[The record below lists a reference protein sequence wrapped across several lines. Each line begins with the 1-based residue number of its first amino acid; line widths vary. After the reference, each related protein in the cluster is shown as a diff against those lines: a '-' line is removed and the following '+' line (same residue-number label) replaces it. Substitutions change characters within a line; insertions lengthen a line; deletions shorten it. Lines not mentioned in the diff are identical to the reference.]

1 MYREPR
7 TQEAIVIS
15 KLPQYELH
23 IPPGG
28 ELLGGLGKLHQAVK
42 AREPRLVGLEYQ
54 GRVDDAEMM
63 RRHGYV
69 AGQPIPFIELVTVE
83 ASDEVTFAEMR
94 AVIQAVLVEDLGRPD
109 IVVSSPDLEDL
120 LTQIDQAAAA
130 GLYFVALQTALTIP
144 DIASALEAKDGVTNR
159 TLYRAWFTK
168 WAQPLFTP
176 VGPPGHQVP
185 TLTAE
190 RCYWFRCSLLHQA
203 TTEHPDAD
211 IARILFIEGGG
222 VFHLNVFNDV
232 LNLDLRSFCNSMTQ
246 AARTWRASPSG
257 KSAVVA
263 DNLQRM
269 IRRYPGGWP
278 PIVVGS
284 PVIT

>member
-1 MYREPR
+1 
-7 TQEAIVIS
+7 VS

-23 IPPGG
+23 SPLGSEPIEARLD
-28 ELLGGLGKLHQAVK
+28 ELYAAVK
-42 AREPRLVGLEYQ
+42 AREPRLVGLAFD

-63 RRHGYV
+63 RGHGFV
-69 AGQPIPFIELVTVE
+69 AGLPIPVIDLITAEV
-83 ASDEVTFAEMR
+83 SDEVTFAKMR
-94 AVIQAVLVEDLGRPD
+94 ADIQAALAQELGRPD
-109 IVVSSPDLEDL
+109 IIVSSPDLEDL
-120 LTQIDQAAAA
+120 LTQVDQAAAA
-130 GLYFVALQTALTIP
+130 GLYFVGLQTALTIP

-159 TLYRAWFTK
+159 RLYRAWFTK
-168 WAQPLFTP
+168 WAQPFFP
-176 VGPPGHQVP
+176 PAGPPGHQVP

-203 TTEHPDAD
+203 TTELPDAD
-211 IARILFIEGGG
+211 IARILFVEGGG
-222 VFHLNVFNDV
+222 VFHLNLMNNV
-232 LNLDLRSFCNSMTQ
+232 LNLDLRTFCNSMTQ
-246 AARTWRASPSG
+246 AARNWRASPIG

-278 PIVVGS
+278 PIVVGA

>member
-1 MYREPR
+1 L
-7 TQEAIVIS
+7 A

-28 ELLGGLGKLHQAVK
+28 ELLGGLGKLHLAVK
-42 AREPRLVGLEYQ
+42 AREPRLVGLEYH

-63 RRHGYV
+63 RNHGYV
-69 AGQPIPFIELVTVE
+69 AGQPVPIIELVTAEV
-83 ASDEVTFAEMR
+83 SDEVTFVEMR
-94 AVIQAVLVEDLGRPD
+94 GVIQAALSEDLGRPD

-120 LTQIDQAAAA
+120 LTQIDQTAAA
-130 GLYFVALQTALTIP
+130 GLFFVALQ
-144 DIASALEAKDGVTNR
+144 IASALEAKDGVTNR
-159 TLYRAWFTK
+159 RLYRAWFTK
-168 WAQPLFTP
+168 WAQPFFP
-176 VGPPGHQVP
+176 PAGPPGHQVP

-211 IARILFIEGGG
+211 IARILFVEGGG
-222 VFHLNVFNDV
+222 VFHLNLSNDV
-232 LNLDLRSFCNSMTQ
+232 LNLDLRTFCNSMTQ
-246 AARTWRASPSG
+246 AARNWRASPAG
-257 KSAVVA
+257 KSRVVA